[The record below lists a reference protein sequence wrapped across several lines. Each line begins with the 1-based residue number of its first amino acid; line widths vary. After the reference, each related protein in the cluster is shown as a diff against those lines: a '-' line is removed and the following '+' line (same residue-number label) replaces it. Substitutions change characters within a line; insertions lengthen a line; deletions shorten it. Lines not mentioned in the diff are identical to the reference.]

1 MKQVSETKN
10 SVTEVSGSTSTP
22 IASASVPTSSEPKG
36 SHGTQFSMTAWPKC
50 STSSVRKK
58 IIQLI
63 AHEAAMATMAT
74 VWLNPLLRL
83 VNSTIRK
90 NARSGGRGM
99 SQVMSSEDIVAPQNY
114 FRLLMGDFW
123 PTSHGQ

>member
-90 NARSGGRGM
+90 NARSGGGGGGQGKR
-99 SQVMSSEDIVAPQNY
+99 SEDKVAPPNP
-114 FRLLMGDFW
+114 FPLGVGEFF
-123 PTSHGQ
+123 